1 MLYCKRGNFFKIFPN
16 SIFKGRFFV
25 LKLKNVLFS
34 NRKSAIVSFVLALAL
49 IPALLFLLW
58 YLPSIVGALIDT
70 HDNLG
75 NRELMK
81 AWERTGVLV
90 AAYAMLATAFVA
102 VGFML
107 ALLRTV
113 LQNQVFSQIALRVLD
128 CLTVCCIVEGV
139 LFGYVGIY
147 FQVALCLA
155 IASLYLGVSLRV
167 IKNVIAEAMRY
178 KEENDLTV

>member
-1 MLYCKRGNFFKIFPN
+1 MKI
-16 SIFKGRFFV
+16 
-25 LKLKNVLFS
+25 KNALLS

-58 YLPSIVGALIDT
+58 YLPSLVNALIDT
-70 HDNLG
+70 HDNIG

-102 VGFML
+102 LGFML
-107 ALLRTV
+107 SLLRTV
-113 LQNQVFSQIALRVLD
+113 LQNQVFSQTALRVLD
-128 CLTVCCIVEGV
+128 CLTVCCIVEGI
-139 LFGYVGIY
+139 LLCYVGIY

-155 IASLYLGVSLRV
+155 IAALYLGVSLRV